1 MDRKEDGLKALGA
14 KTQYRMD
21 YAPEV
26 LETFV
31 NKHPGNDYWV
41 RFNCPE
47 FTSLCPITGQPD
59 FAEIRISYIPDVKI
73 EMSLPSFFI
82 MGTEDN
88 PRSEACAS
96 PGMPCRLP
104 VPHPWYNRA
113 WWHRL
118 PTPGYQPDH
127 PTRHSI
133 QP

>member
-47 FTSLCPITGQPD
+47 FTPSALSRVSQTLQR
-59 FAEIRISYIPDVKI
+59 FASAIF
-73 EMSLPSFFI
+73 L
-82 MGTEDN
+82 T
-88 PRSEACAS
+88 
-96 PGMPCRLP
+96 
-104 VPHPWYNRA
+104 
-113 WWHRL
+113 
-118 PTPGYQPDH
+118 
-127 PTRHSI
+127 
-133 QP
+133 

>member
-47 FTSLCPITGQPD
+47 LPPSALSQVSQTLQR
-59 FAEIRISYIPDVKI
+59 FASAIF
-73 EMSLPSFFI
+73 L
-82 MGTEDN
+82 T
-88 PRSEACAS
+88 
-96 PGMPCRLP
+96 
-104 VPHPWYNRA
+104 
-113 WWHRL
+113 
-118 PTPGYQPDH
+118 
-127 PTRHSI
+127 
-133 QP
+133 

>member
-59 FAEIRISYIPDVKI
+59 FAEIRYSRIKNEI
-73 EMSLPSFFI
+73 EKLGRYRNVSSEFFYY
-82 MGTEDN
+82 GN
-88 PRSEACAS
+88 
-96 PGMPCRLP
+96 
-104 VPHPWYNRA
+104 
-113 WWHRL
+113 
-118 PTPGYQPDH
+118 
-127 PTRHSI
+127 
-133 QP
+133 